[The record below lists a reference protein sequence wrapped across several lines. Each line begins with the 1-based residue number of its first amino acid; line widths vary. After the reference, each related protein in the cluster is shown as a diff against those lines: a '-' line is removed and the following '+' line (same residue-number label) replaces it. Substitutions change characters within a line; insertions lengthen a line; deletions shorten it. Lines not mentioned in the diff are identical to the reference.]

1 MRTNIDL
8 DEQLVE
14 EAFKY
19 TDVTTKKELVNEAL
33 REFVKSRSR
42 KDVLELI
49 GTVKIRDDYDYKK
62 LRAGD
67 AE

>member
-8 DEQLVE
+8 DEQLLE

-19 TDVTTKKELVNEAL
+19 SQSKTKKALIHEAL
-33 REFVKSRSR
+33 KELIENRSR
-42 KDVLELI
+42 RNLLELE
-49 GTVKIRDDYDYKK
+49 GKIRFRDDYDYKAM
-62 LRAGD
+62 RT